1 VSPPARRTTPSG
13 PDRAE
18 PDQERTAEL
27 AVPSP
32 SELAV
37 APPAEVVQVVAPHA
51 DRRLVE
57 EAVLVE
63 GPAPAP
69 GPAPARGAPPADDPE
84 MASAFDNAMVSIYD
98 LLREDPGPAI
108 PGPVEPGPVEPVPAD
123 PEFTS
128 PELTSPELTSPEQQQ
143 TARGNRDAL
152 SSLAA
157 TVGRRTKKVAGKA
170 GSRVRS
176 ASSGAA
182 ERVQDAAA
190 QVDVEAVKQAAGAQV
205 RSTGQAADAEAG
217 TTRKAAQQ
225 AGTRGRAAAATG
237 GRMAAEAAVRAKE
250 AVSDVDLAPLGEQL
264 RGLAGLVS
272 LTPRTTQRAS
282 ALLPG
287 RVAGIELDEEQLT
300 VHLTAAYGTRLPQL
314 AVQVHEAARPYAG
327 QRRTLVEV
335 VALEQPDD
343 PTAPAAAEAPERQR
357 ASTGG
362 TGAAGSATDV
372 LALPAPAPRRDD
384 GEPVHDDAALAVRAR
399 PSARGRGRQK
409 APVCA
414 KSDRPDAS
422 APGPDPRSRDLPH
435 PDLPHPDLP
444 HPDLPHPD
452 LPGGTP

>member
-1 VSPPARRTTPSG
+1 M
-13 PDRAE
+13 
-18 PDQERTAEL
+18 
-27 AVPSP
+27 
-32 SELAV
+32 
-37 APPAEVVQVVAPHA
+37 
-51 DRRLVE
+51 LVE
-57 EAVLVE
+57 E
-63 GPAPAP
+63 PAPAP

-98 LLREDPGPAI
+98 LLREDPGPAT
-108 PGPVEPGPVEPVPAD
+108 PKPVEPGPVEPGPAEPGPAESGPVESGPAD
-123 PEFTS
+123 
-128 PELTSPELTSPEQQQ
+128 PELTSPEQQQ

-170 GSRVRS
+170 GSRARS

-182 ERVQDAAA
+182 ERAQDAAA
-190 QVDVEAVKQAAGAQV
+190 QVDLEAVKQAAGAQV
-205 RSTGQAADAEAG
+205 RSTGQAADAAAG

-300 VHLTAAYGTRLPQL
+300 VRLTAVYGTRLPQL
-314 AVQVHEAARPYAG
+314 VVQVHEAARPYAG

-343 PTAPAAAEAPERQR
+343 PTAPAAAAEAPERQR
-357 ASTGG
+357 ASSGG
-362 TGAAGSATDV
+362 TGTAGSATDV

-384 GEPVHDDAALAVRAR
+384 GEPVHNDAALAVRAR
-399 PSARGRGRQK
+399 PSAHGRGRQK
-409 APVCA
+409 APVRA

-422 APGPDPRSRDLPH
+422 APGPDPRT

>member
-1 VSPPARRTTPSG
+1 
-13 PDRAE
+13 
-18 PDQERTAEL
+18 
-27 AVPSP
+27 
-32 SELAV
+32 
-37 APPAEVVQVVAPHA
+37 
-51 DRRLVE
+51 
-57 EAVLVE
+57 
-63 GPAPAP
+63 
-69 GPAPARGAPPADDPE
+69 
-84 MASAFDNAMVSIYD
+84 
-98 LLREDPGPAI
+98 
-108 PGPVEPGPVEPVPAD
+108 
-123 PEFTS
+123 
-128 PELTSPELTSPEQQQ
+128 
-143 TARGNRDAL
+143 
-152 SSLAA
+152 
-157 TVGRRTKKVAGKA
+157 VGRRTKKVAGKA
-170 GSRVRS
+170 GSRARS

-190 QVDVEAVKQAAGAQV
+190 QVDLEAVKQAAGAQV
-205 RSTGQAADAEAG
+205 RSIGQAADAAAG

-237 GRMAAEAAVRAKE
+237 GMAAEAAVRGKE

-300 VHLTAAYGTRLPQL
+300 VRLTAVYGTRLPQL

-343 PTAPAAAEAPERQR
+343 PTAPAGAAEAPERQR

-362 TGAAGSATDV
+362 TGTAGSATDV
-372 LALPAPAPRRDD
+372 PALPAPAPRRDD
-384 GEPVHDDAALAVRAR
+384 GEPVHDDAALAVHAR

-409 APVCA
+409 APVRA

-422 APGPDPRSRDLPH
+422 APGSDPRT